1 MVVVVVSAVV
11 VVVIVIL
18 TSSVITIVFVDPNLA
33 RSSTRADSAWALSTW
48 CSASLSSGAST
59 CTLVLPRKFLAV
71 SNEQDDRE
79 GVKPSGDVG
88 RGAAEARALHESFPR
103 HPGRRPTA
111 RHGARGRCR
120 KGEHRMAQ

>member
-1 MVVVVVSAVV
+1 MVYRNRDVVVVVVSAVV

-71 SNEQDDRE
+71 SNEYVAPRNFI
-79 GVKPSGDVG
+79 
-88 RGAAEARALHESFPR
+88 AESNE
-103 HPGRRPTA
+103 
-111 RHGARGRCR
+111 
-120 KGEHRMAQ
+120 